1 MMESLR
7 NFLTGPRLII
17 VVLICAAPFIFLGT
31 ESLSQGFGGF
41 GKINGEKVTEQDLQ
55 RASNSAVLMFKNF
68 YGEDFDF
75 DALESEVKS
84 ESIKQQ
90 LTVQKVLY
98 SYAKS
103 LGLINNETRNE
114 AKKEI
119 MRSPAF
125 QVNGEFNEDSYEVGV
140 NSYGFTKESYIDIT
154 RDELASEQFRQSL
167 NLIDF
172 ITNEEVYDLVKL
184 LEKSADVDFI
194 KIDFDKLKNNITNT
208 TEEILDFYNDN
219 QIDFYS
225 LEERNFNYIVLEQDK
240 YKQNIQ
246 VPQNYIENAFQ
257 QYITTYENSSQVRFA
272 HIMIEKNQYSSDEDA
287 NKKIKEVEELL
298 INGSDF
304 SSIASQYSDD
314 LITKDLGGDLEYFDA
329 DLWPSEFANAIQ
341 EMELNETSKIIELE
355 NTFHILKVT
364 EINEQEEV
372 PEEQIKKDLLNN
384 LIETES
390 LALMKDDLEIIEDM
404 ILENK
409 SLKSIAN
416 EFSIELISSSF
427 FNSDNFD
434 FEIFPEL
441 EVKNY
446 LFSDGA
452 ITDEPYVIEAEDK
465 IIVMALNQTN
475 LSKLM
480 PFESVVEEASKSLIE
495 QKALDRLEL
504 LTAEI
509 NTFEVEEERIDF
521 INSYTFITNDIFFDV
536 KRNSS
541 LLPREVLNKVF
552 ENQNGTT
559 FDINS
564 SLGDKYIVKIKDFKT
579 PNETQ
584 IQENINEYQEIAKE
598 IQSSK
603 IIELITEDVFDSAEV
618 NLKNFIF

>member
-1 MMESLR
+1 MESLR

-314 LITKDLGGDLEYFDA
+314 LITKDLGGDLEYFDE

-475 LSKLM
+475 LSRLM
-480 PFESVVEEASKSLIE
+480 PFDSVVEEASKSLIQ

-504 LTAEI
+504 LAAEI
-509 NTFEVEEERIDF
+509 NSFEVEGEKIDF

-618 NLKNFIF
+618 NLKNLIF

>member
-1 MMESLR
+1 MESLR

-103 LGLINNETRNE
+103 LGLINDETRNE

-194 KIDFDKLKNNITNT
+194 KIDFDKLKNNITNS

-618 NLKNFIF
+618 NLKNLIF

>member
-1 MMESLR
+1 MESLR

-31 ESLSQGFGGF
+31 DSLSQGFGGF

-194 KIDFDKLKNNITNT
+194 KIDFDKLKNNITNS

-225 LEERNFNYIVLEQDK
+225 LEERNFNYIVLTQDK

-287 NKKIKEVEELL
+287 NKKIKE
-298 INGSDF
+298 DR
-304 SSIASQYSDD
+304 
-314 LITKDLGGDLEYFDA
+314 K
-329 DLWPSEFANAIQ
+329 
-341 EMELNETSKIIELE
+341 
-355 NTFHILKVT
+355 
-364 EINEQEEV
+364 
-372 PEEQIKKDLLNN
+372 
-384 LIETES
+384 
-390 LALMKDDLEIIEDM
+390 
-404 ILENK
+404 
-409 SLKSIAN
+409 
-416 EFSIELISSSF
+416 
-427 FNSDNFD
+427 
-434 FEIFPEL
+434 
-441 EVKNY
+441 
-446 LFSDGA
+446 
-452 ITDEPYVIEAEDK
+452 
-465 IIVMALNQTN
+465 
-475 LSKLM
+475 
-480 PFESVVEEASKSLIE
+480 SVV
-495 QKALDRLEL
+495 
-504 LTAEI
+504 
-509 NTFEVEEERIDF
+509 
-521 INSYTFITNDIFFDV
+521 
-536 KRNSS
+536 
-541 LLPREVLNKVF
+541 
-552 ENQNGTT
+552 
-559 FDINS
+559 
-564 SLGDKYIVKIKDFKT
+564 
-579 PNETQ
+579 
-584 IQENINEYQEIAKE
+584 
-598 IQSSK
+598 
-603 IIELITEDVFDSAEV
+603 
-618 NLKNFIF
+618 

>member
-1 MMESLR
+1 MESLR

-314 LITKDLGGDLEYFDA
+314 LITKDLGGDLEYFDE

-341 EMELNETSKIIELE
+341 EMELNETSNIIELE

-475 LSKLM
+475 LSRLM
-480 PFESVVEEASKSLIE
+480 PFDSVVEEASKSLIQ

-504 LTAEI
+504 LAAEI
-509 NTFEVEEERIDF
+509 NSFEVEGEKIDF

-618 NLKNFIF
+618 NLKNLIF

>member
-1 MMESLR
+1 MESLR

-618 NLKNFIF
+618 NLKNLIF

>member
-1 MMESLR
+1 MESLR

-31 ESLSQGFGGF
+31 DSLSQGFGGF

-103 LGLINNETRNE
+103 LGLINDETRNE

-579 PNETQ
+579 PNEIQ

-618 NLKNFIF
+618 NLKNLIF

>member
-1 MMESLR
+1 MESLR